1 MAHFAEL
8 DTDNM
13 VLRVI
18 VISNNELLDSDGVE
32 QEELG
37 KLFCNKL
44 LGGNWIQCSYNG
56 SFRTRMAGKNYTYN
70 AEKDAFIAPKPYDS
84 FIFDD
89 DLLAW
94 VSPIARPDDD
104 NQYIWNEE
112 QGNWE
117 QVQ

>member
-94 VSPIARPDDD
+94 VSPIARPDDG
-104 NQYIWNEE
+104 NQYIWDEE
-112 QGNWE
+112 IENWE
-117 QVQ
+117 QV

>member
-8 DTDNM
+8 NADNK

-18 VISNNELLDSDGVE
+18 VVSNNELLDSNGVE

-37 KLFCNKL
+37 KAFCNKL

-56 SFRTRMAGKNYTYN
+56 SFRTRMPSKNYTYDV
-70 AEKDAFIAPKPYDS
+70 EKDAFIPPKQYDS
-84 FIFDD
+84 FIFNEE
-89 DLLAW
+89 LLLWMAP
-94 VSPIARPDDD
+94 VSYPDDG

-112 QGNWE
+112 IKNWE
-117 QVQ
+117 QV